1 MGFMLPAGMD
11 ALPTLSDGFWGQN
24 SGLPS
29 YGMSYG
35 SPSDLISQHS
45 TRSMSSL
52 LILLG

>member
-1 MGFMLPAGMD
+1 MEFMLPAGVD

-29 YGMSYG
+29 YGKRYG
-35 SPSDLISQHS
+35 SPSDLISQPS
-45 TRSMSSL
+45 TGPMSSL